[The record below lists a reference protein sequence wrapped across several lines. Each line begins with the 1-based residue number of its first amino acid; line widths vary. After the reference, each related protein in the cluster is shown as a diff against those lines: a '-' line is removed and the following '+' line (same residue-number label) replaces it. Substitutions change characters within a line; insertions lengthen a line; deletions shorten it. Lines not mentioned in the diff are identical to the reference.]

1 MRERWGEGDEL
12 AVLSHLP
19 CGASGNTTVAKR
31 QGRPR
36 DTTNP
41 TEYIERWRLEGA
53 FFGNRGMQN

>member
-1 MRERWGEGDEL
+1 MISILL